1 MKKQLEIGIIGC
13 SSIGMRVV
21 IPAIKESNSCKL
33 GIIGSRSTKK
43 AKNTALK
50 FKSRKFGNYNDVIE
64 DKEIDLIYIS
74 LPIGLQ
80 EYWAIKAAKAGK
92 HVLCEKSISTSHTS
106 SKKIWKEFKK
116 NNVKIEEAFSYRY
129 HPQHTFVKKILKNNN
144 LGVIHNFSTTFL
156 LPIIPSR
163 NNFRFNK
170 KLGGGILNDV
180 GCYTING
187 SRYFLEEEPIS
198 VTCKLFRN
206 KKFNIDIKGSITMS
220 FNNEK
225 TSFGLIGYDNEFF
238 SDYRIFCKK
247 GVVISNKPYN
257 TKKSETTEIHISSNK
272 NKIKKI
278 TKKNQSK
285 LMIEE
290 FCKEIKLKKH
300 VLSTEIINQSKVMEA
315 ARISNIKN
323 KTVFL
328 SDLQ

>member
-13 SSIGMRVV
+13 SSIGKRVI
-21 IPAIKESNSCKL
+21 IPAIKEANSCKL
-33 GIIGSRSTKK
+33 GIIGSRSPKK

-50 FKSRKFGNYNDVIE
+50 FQSRKFGNYNDVIE
-64 DKEIDLIYIS
+64 DKETDLIYIS

-106 SKKIWKEFKK
+106 TKKIWKEFKK
-116 NNVKIEEAFSYRY
+116 NNVKIVEAFSYRY
-129 HPQHTFVKKILKNNN
+129 HPQHVFVKKILKNNN

-156 LPIIPSR
+156 LPIIPSK
-163 NNFRFNK
+163 NDFRFNK
-170 KLGGGILNDV
+170 KLGGGVLNDV
-180 GCYTING
+180 GCYTINA
-187 SRYFLEEEPIS
+187 SRYFLENEPTS
-198 VTCKLFRN
+198 VTCKLDTN

-247 GVVISNKPYN
+247 GIIISNKPYN
-257 TKKSETTEIHISSNK
+257 TKKSETTEIHIKSNK
-272 NKIKKI
+272 DKIKKI
-278 TKKNQSK
+278 IKKNQSK

-290 FCKEIKLKKH
+290 FCRKIKLKNYD
-300 VLSTEIINQSKVMEA
+300 LSDEIINQSKVMEA

-328 SDLQ
+328 SDLK